1 MISRPELAAILLSG
15 YLLDLLLGDPR
26 WIYHPVRLMGLMIG
40 RTERLVRRFC
50 GESEKA
56 LLAGGVFLVVL
67 VLFET
72 AFFFG
77 GILFAAFTLNRMAGL
92 FVSVF
97 FCWQALAVRSLKTES
112 MNVYRELKTGTL
124 ADARKAVSRIVGRDT
139 KALTFEGVTKAAV
152 ETVAENT
159 SDGVIAPL
167 FYMILFG
174 GLGGC
179 LYKAVNTMDSMVGYK
194 NEKYLWLGRYAARL
208 DDLVNLIPARLSA
221 LLMLGGSFL
230 CRIAVPKEEK
240 EFYSPGNGWRIFRR
254 DRYNHKSPN
263 SAQTESVCA
272 GVLGLQLAG
281 DAWYFGSLVK
291 KPFIGDPVRKTG
303 FEDIKRANCLMNGC
317 YVLALC
323 LAFLAGRIV

>member
-26 WIYHPVRLMGLMIG
+26 WIYHPVRLMGLMIEG
-40 RTERLVRRFC
+40 TERLVRRFC
-50 GESEKA
+50 ERSEKA

-152 ETVAENT
+152 ETVEENT
-159 SDGVIAPL
+159 SDGVVAPL
-167 FYMILFG
+167 FYLA
-174 GLGGC
+174 LGGPLLGL

-194 NEKYLWLGRYAARL
+194 NDKYLFFGRAAAKL
-208 DDLVNLIPARLSA
+208 DDAANFLPSRLSA
-221 LLMLGGSFL
+221 LLMIAAAFL
-230 CRIAVPKEEK
+230 SGLDWRGA
-240 EFYSPGNGWRIFRR
+240 WRIFKR
-254 DRYNHKSPN
+254 DRFCHASPN
-263 SAQTESVCA
+263 SAQTEAACA
-272 GVLGLQLAG
+272 GALGIRLAG
-281 DAWYFGSLVK
+281 DAWYFGTLYK
-291 KPFIGDPVRKTG
+291 KPFIGDDRRPPVP
-303 FEDIKRANCLMNGC
+303 EDIR
-317 YVLALC
+317 LACRL
-323 LAFLAGRIV
+323 LYWTAFLSAALFCGIQLLF

>member
-40 RTERLVRRFC
+40 GTERLVRRFC

-97 FCWQALAVRSLKTES
+97 FCWQALAIRSLKTES
-112 MNVYRELKTGTL
+112 MNVYRELKAGTL

-159 SDGVIAPL
+159 SDGVVAPL
-167 FYMILFG
+167 FYLA
-174 GLGGC
+174 LGGPLLGL

-194 NEKYLWLGRYAARL
+194 NDKYLFFGRAAAKL
-208 DDLVNLIPARLSA
+208 DDAANFLPSRLSA
-221 LLMLGGSFL
+221 LLMVAAAFL
-230 CRIAVPKEEK
+230 SGLDWRRA
-240 EFYSPGNGWRIFRR
+240 WRIFKR
-254 DRYNHKSPN
+254 DRFCHASPN
-263 SAQTESVCA
+263 SAQTEAACA
-272 GVLGLQLAG
+272 GALGIRLAG
-281 DAWYFGSLVK
+281 DAWYFGTLYK
-291 KPFIGDPVRKTG
+291 KPFIGDDRRPPVP
-303 FEDIKRANCLMNGC
+303 EDIR
-317 YVLALC
+317 LACRL
-323 LAFLAGRIV
+323 LYWTAFLSTALFSGIQLLF

>member
-40 RTERLVRRFC
+40 GTERLVRRFC

-97 FCWQALAVRSLKTES
+97 FCWQALAVRSLKIES

-159 SDGVIAPL
+159 SDGVVAPL
-167 FYMILFG
+167 FYLA
-174 GLGGC
+174 LGGPLLGL

-194 NEKYLWLGRYAARL
+194 NDKYLFFGRAAAKL
-208 DDLVNLIPARLSA
+208 DDAANFLPSRLSA
-221 LLMLGGSFL
+221 LLMVAAAFL
-230 CRIAVPKEEK
+230 SGLDWRGA
-240 EFYSPGNGWRIFRR
+240 WRIFKR
-254 DRYNHKSPN
+254 DRFCHASPN
-263 SAQTESVCA
+263 SAQTEAACA
-272 GVLGLQLAG
+272 GALGIRLAG
-281 DAWYFGSLVK
+281 DAWYFGTLYK
-291 KPFIGDPVRKTG
+291 KPFIGDDRRPPVP
-303 FEDIKRANCLMNGC
+303 EDIR
-317 YVLALC
+317 LACRL
-323 LAFLAGRIV
+323 LYWTAFLSTALFSGIQLLF

>member
-40 RTERLVRRFC
+40 GTERLVRRFC

-67 VLFET
+67 VLVET
-72 AFFFG
+72 AFIFG
-77 GILFAAFTLNRMAGL
+77 GILLAAFTLTRLAGL
-92 FVSVF
+92 FGSVF
-97 FCWQALAVRSLKTES
+97 FCWQALAVRSLKIES

-159 SDGVIAPL
+159 SDGVVAPL
-167 FYMILFG
+167 FYLA
-174 GLGGC
+174 LGGPLLGL

-194 NEKYLWLGRYAARL
+194 NDKYLFFGRAAAKL
-208 DDLVNLIPARLSA
+208 DDAANFLPSRLSA
-221 LLMLGGSFL
+221 LLLVAAAFL
-230 CRIAVPKEEK
+230 SGLDWRGA
-240 EFYSPGNGWRIFRR
+240 WRIFKR
-254 DRYNHKSPN
+254 DRFCHASPN
-263 SAQTESVCA
+263 SAQTEAACA
-272 GVLGLQLAG
+272 GALGIRLAG
-281 DAWYFGSLVK
+281 DAWYFGTLYK
-291 KPFIGDPVRKTG
+291 KPFIGDDRRPPVP
-303 FEDIKRANCLMNGC
+303 EDIR
-317 YVLALC
+317 LACRL
-323 LAFLAGRIV
+323 LYWTAFLSTALFCGIQLLF

>member
-40 RTERLVRRFC
+40 GTERLVRRFC

-56 LLAGGVFLVVL
+56 LLAGGVFLVVF
-67 VLFET
+67 VLLET
-72 AFFFG
+72 SFFFG

-159 SDGVIAPL
+159 SDGVVAPL
-167 FYMILFG
+167 FYLA
-174 GLGGC
+174 LGGPLLGL

-194 NEKYLWLGRYAARL
+194 NDKYLFFGRAAAKL
-208 DDLVNLIPARLSA
+208 DDAANFLPSRLSA
-221 LLMLGGSFL
+221 LLMVAAAFL
-230 CRIAVPKEEK
+230 SGLDWRGA
-240 EFYSPGNGWRIFRR
+240 WRIFKR
-254 DRYNHKSPN
+254 DRFCHASPN
-263 SAQTESVCA
+263 SAQTEAACA
-272 GVLGLQLAG
+272 GALGIRLAG
-281 DAWYFGSLVK
+281 DAWYFGTLYK
-291 KPFIGDPVRKTG
+291 KPFIGDDRRPPVP
-303 FEDIKRANCLMNGC
+303 EDIR
-317 YVLALC
+317 LACRL
-323 LAFLAGRIV
+323 LYWTAFLSTALFSGIQLLF

>member
-40 RTERLVRRFC
+40 GTERLVRRFC

-159 SDGVIAPL
+159 SDGVVAPL
-167 FYMILFG
+167 FYLA
-174 GLGGC
+174 LGGPLLGL

-194 NEKYLWLGRYAARL
+194 NDKYLFFGRAAAKL
-208 DDLVNLIPARLSA
+208 DDAANFLPSRLSA
-221 LLMLGGSFL
+221 LLMVAAAFL
-230 CRIAVPKEEK
+230 SGLDWRGA
-240 EFYSPGNGWRIFRR
+240 WRIFKR
-254 DRYNHKSPN
+254 DRFCHASPN
-263 SAQTESVCA
+263 SAQTEAACA
-272 GVLGLQLAG
+272 GALGIRLAG
-281 DAWYFGSLVK
+281 DAWYFGTLYK
-291 KPFIGDPVRKTG
+291 KPFIGDDRRPPVP
-303 FEDIKRANCLMNGC
+303 EDIR
-317 YVLALC
+317 LACRL
-323 LAFLAGRIV
+323 LYWTAFLSTALFCGIQLLF

>member
-15 YLLDLLLGDPR
+15 YLLDLLFGDPR

-97 FCWQALAVRSLKTES
+97 FCWQALAVRSLKIES

-159 SDGVIAPL
+159 SDGVVAPF
-167 FYMILFG
+167 FYLA
-174 GLGGC
+174 LGGPLLGL

-194 NEKYLWLGRYAARL
+194 NDKYLFFGRAAAKL
-208 DDLVNLIPARLSA
+208 DDAVNFLPSRLSA
-221 LLMLGGSFL
+221 LLMIAAAFL
-230 CRIAVPKEEK
+230 SGLDWRGA
-240 EFYSPGNGWRIFRR
+240 WRIFKR
-254 DRYNHKSPN
+254 DRFCHASPN
-263 SAQTESVCA
+263 SAQTEAACA
-272 GVLGLQLAG
+272 GALGIRLAG
-281 DAWYFGSLVK
+281 DAWYFGTLYK
-291 KPFIGDPVRKTG
+291 KPFIGDDRRPPVP
-303 FEDIKRANCLMNGC
+303 EDIRLACRLL
-317 YVLALC
+317 YWTAFLSAALC
-323 LAFLAGRIV
+323 CGIQLLF

>member
-159 SDGVIAPL
+159 SDGVVAPL
-167 FYMILFG
+167 FYLA
-174 GLGGC
+174 LGGPLLGL

-194 NEKYLWLGRYAARL
+194 NDKYLFFGRAAAKL
-208 DDLVNLIPARLSA
+208 DDAANFLPSRLSA
-221 LLMLGGSFL
+221 LLMVAAAFL
-230 CRIAVPKEEK
+230 SGLDWRGA
-240 EFYSPGNGWRIFRR
+240 WRIFKR
-254 DRYNHKSPN
+254 DRFCHASPN
-263 SAQTESVCA
+263 SAQTEAACA
-272 GVLGLQLAG
+272 GALGIRLAG
-281 DAWYFGSLVK
+281 DAWYFGTLYK
-291 KPFIGDPVRKTG
+291 KPFIGDDRRPPVP
-303 FEDIKRANCLMNGC
+303 EDIR
-317 YVLALC
+317 LACRL
-323 LAFLAGRIV
+323 LYWTAFLSTALFCGIQLLF

>member
-40 RTERLVRRFC
+40 GTERLVRRFC

-159 SDGVIAPL
+159 SDGVVAPL
-167 FYMILFG
+167 FYLA
-174 GLGGC
+174 LGGPLLGL

-194 NEKYLWLGRYAARL
+194 NEKYLFFGRAAAKL
-208 DDLVNLIPARLSA
+208 DDAANFLPSRLSA
-221 LLMLGGSFL
+221 LLMVASAFL
-230 CRIAVPKEEK
+230 SGLDWRGA
-240 EFYSPGNGWRIFRR
+240 WRIFKR
-254 DRYNHKSPN
+254 DRFCHASPN
-263 SAQTESVCA
+263 SAQTEAACA
-272 GVLGLQLAG
+272 GALGIRLAG
-281 DAWYFGSLVK
+281 DAWYFGTLYK
-291 KPFIGDPVRKTG
+291 KPFIGDDRRPPVP
-303 FEDIKRANCLMNGC
+303 EDIR
-317 YVLALC
+317 LACRL
-323 LAFLAGRIV
+323 LYWTAFLSTALFCGIQLLF

>member
-15 YLLDLLLGDPR
+15 YLLDLLFGDPR

-40 RTERLVRRFC
+40 GTERLVRRFC

-56 LLAGGVFLVVL
+56 LLAGGVFLVVF

-77 GILFAAFTLNRMAGL
+77 GILFAAFTLNHMAGL

-159 SDGVIAPL
+159 SDGVVAPL
-167 FYMILFG
+167 FYLA
-174 GLGGC
+174 LGGPLLGL

-194 NEKYLWLGRYAARL
+194 NDKYLFFGRAAAKL
-208 DDLVNLIPARLSA
+208 DDAANFLPSRLSA
-221 LLMLGGSFL
+221 LLMVAAAFL
-230 CRIAVPKEEK
+230 SGLDWRGA
-240 EFYSPGNGWRIFRR
+240 WRIFKR
-254 DRYNHKSPN
+254 DRFCHASPN
-263 SAQTESVCA
+263 SAQTEATCA
-272 GVLGLQLAG
+272 GALGIRLAG
-281 DAWYFGSLVK
+281 DAWYFGTLYK
-291 KPFIGDPVRKTG
+291 KPFIGDDRRPPVP
-303 FEDIKRANCLMNGC
+303 EDIRLACRLL
-317 YVLALC
+317 YWTAFLSAALC
-323 LAFLAGRIV
+323 CGIQLLF

>member
-1 MISRPELAAILLSG
+1 M
-15 YLLDLLLGDPR
+15 
-26 WIYHPVRLMGLMIG
+26 
-40 RTERLVRRFC
+40 
-50 GESEKA
+50 
-56 LLAGGVFLVVL
+56 
-67 VLFET
+67 
-72 AFFFG
+72 
-77 GILFAAFTLNRMAGL
+77 
-92 FVSVF
+92 
-97 FCWQALAVRSLKTES
+97 
-112 MNVYRELKTGTL
+112 
-124 ADARKAVSRIVGRDT
+124 
-139 KALTFEGVTKAAV
+139 
-152 ETVAENT
+152 
-159 SDGVIAPL
+159 
-167 FYMILFG
+167 
-174 GLGGC
+174 
-179 LYKAVNTMDSMVGYK
+179 
-194 NEKYLWLGRYAARL
+194 
-208 DDLVNLIPARLSA
+208 VNLIPARLSA